1 MRATPTALGL
11 TAAVASLGLFGL
23 ASATSAPAAPAPS
36 AAIAPTAKQDPGTLV
51 ICREGLG
58 RQGKVNVSG
67 SQSFANGSAISGV
80 SSGPNA
86 QGDECSRQSI
96 TERTKVTHG
105 EKPAGRYRLQ
115 AIAMQLSDGGSASSR
130 VAGPTRGGTFSA
142 TLDPGQSA
150 RVVFRYIK
158 VKTG

>member
-1 MRATPTALGL
+1 MRTTPTALGL
-11 TAAVASLGLFGL
+11 IACTASLGVFGL

-36 AAIAPTAKQDPGTLV
+36 AAIAAAAKQEPGVLV

-58 RQGKVNVSG
+58 RQGKVNVGG

-86 QGDECSRQSI
+86 KGDECSRQSI
-96 TERTKVTHG
+96 KERTKVIHR
-105 EKPAGRYRLQ
+105 EKPAGRHRLQ
-115 AIAMQLSDGGSASSR
+115 AIMMRLSDGGSASSR
-130 VAGPTRGGTFSA
+130 VAGPKSGGTFSA
-142 TLDPGQSA
+142 TLEPGQSA
-150 RVVFRYIK
+150 RVVFRYTK